1 MISNIMIHKLLLQGL
16 IKLGQ
21 SRDDKLRRVTPKLD
35 EGDITFALQVIF
47 HSLEPL
53 YHLIFILP

>member
-1 MISNIMIHKLLLQGL
+1 MMIHKLLLQGL

-47 HSLEPL
+47 HSLERC
-53 YHLIFILP
+53 II